1 METANPTAAQPLTDR
16 KILLVEDD
24 EFLSSLIKN
33 RLEREKYKVTL
44 VSDGLKAHDT
54 LKQGAH
60 NLILLDIILPNKLG
74 FEILEELKRD
84 PTITTPPVMII
95 SNLGQEEDVRRAQ
108 ELGAIDYF
116 IKAQIMI
123 DDLVARVNK
132 FFELGPDKY
141 QPE

>member
-1 METANPTAAQPLTDR
+1 MEELQQKEKR
-16 KILLVEDD
+16 VLLVEDD

-33 RLEREKYKVTL
+33 RLEREGYKVTL
-44 VSDGLKAHDT
+44 VTDGSKAYET
-54 LKQGAH
+54 LKSGLH

-84 PTITTPPVMII
+84 PNIITPPVMII
-95 SNLGQEEDVRRAQ
+95 SNLGQEEDVKRAQ

-123 DDLVARVNK
+123 DDLVSRVDK
-132 FFELGPDKY
+132 FFELGAENY
-141 QPE
+141 RPE